1 MNDNIKISKKLPRV
15 NKYEYKYNFRDFIDY
30 YCGRYANDIA
40 FIIKKRRETKTV
52 SAQYRYISFQEFAHD
67 VYAFS
72 AFLSS
77 KSFQDEPI
85 AIIGKNSYEWF
96 TTYMAILTYGNIAVP
111 LDKDLPASET
121 ISSLERSKSKTL
133 VYDKEK
139 SKLVDELRE
148 HFGNS
153 INFISME
160 DMPSIIE
167 AGTELVNSGYS
178 KHREKI
184 IDPESLAVILFTS
197 GTTSASKAVMLSQQN
212 ILSVSYDCVTTEDI
226 RHGDVNM
233 AFLPYHHTFGS
244 GGQIVMINSGVTT
257 AFCDGLKYV
266 QKNLI
271 EYQVSLFVCVPIL
284 IEAIYKRIISS
295 IKKQGKEKQ
304 FAAALAT
311 SRALRR
317 IGIDM
322 RRKIFKDIINQLG
335 GKLRFIISGASPLD
349 PVCWQNLNDFG
360 ITVVQGFGLTET
372 APVVAAETKKCQR
385 KGSCGLSMPSVDTAL
400 YDVNSEGVGELIT
413 RGPNV
418 MLGYMDNDEA
428 TKKTLVDGWLH
439 TGDLAKIDRNGYIYI
454 LGRKKN
460 VIVLKN
466 GKNVYPEEIE
476 ALILNLP
483 FVKEVFVFGQSREDG
498 TGSTGSRSI
507 SGEGKNDLVVTA
519 KIVYDA
525 EYFKTHYA
533 AETFEDVEKLIKLAI
548 DKINDE
554 MPSYKNIRRLILTD
568 QPMEKTTTGKIK
580 RYKNKEQA

>member
-15 NKYEYKYNFRDFIDY
+15 NEYTYKENFREFIDY
-30 YCGRYANDIA
+30 YCGKYANDVA
-40 FIIKKRRETKTV
+40 FIIKERRETKTV

-72 AFLSS
+72 AFLSA
-77 KSFQDEPI
+77 KAFQDEPI

-96 TTYMAILTYGNIAVP
+96 TTYMSILTYGNIAVP

-121 ISSLERSKSKTL
+121 ISSLERSGAKTL
-133 VYDKEK
+133 VYDKDK
-139 SKLVDELRE
+139 GKLVDELRG
-148 HFGNS
+148 HFCDS
-153 INFISME
+153 INFLSME
-160 DMPSIIE
+160 DMASMIE
-167 AGTELVNSGYS
+167 SGSELVNSGYS

-212 ILSVSYDCVTTEDI
+212 ILTVSYDCVTTEDI
-226 RHGDVNM
+226 RCGDVNM

-295 IKKQGKEKQ
+295 VKKQGKEKQ

-317 IGIDM
+317 VGIDM

-349 PVCWQNLNDFG
+349 PLCWQNLNDFG

-372 APVVAAETKKCQR
+372 APVVAAESKKYQR

-400 YDVNSEGVGELIT
+400 FDVNSEGVGELIT

-418 MLGYMDNDEA
+418 MLGYMDNEEA
-428 TKKTLVDGWLH
+428 TKGTLVDGWLH

-476 ALILNLP
+476 VLISNLP

-507 SGEGKNDLVVTA
+507 SGNGSNDLVVTA

-525 EYFKTHYA
+525 EYFKLYYA

>member
-1 MNDNIKISKKLPRV
+1 MNDNIKISRKLQRV
-15 NKYEYKYNFRDFIDY
+15 NEYVYKENFRDFIDY
-30 YCGRYANDIA
+30 YCDKYADDIA
-40 FIIKKRRETKTV
+40 FIIKEKRETKTV
-52 SAQYRYISFQEFAHD
+52 SAQYRYISFQQFAKEI
-67 VYAFS
+67 YAFS
-72 AFLSS
+72 AVLSENS
-77 KSFQDEPI
+77 YQEDPI
-85 AIIGKNSYEWF
+85 AIIGKNSYGWF
-96 TTYMAILTYGNIAVP
+96 TTYMSILTYGNIAVP

-121 ISSLERSKSKTL
+121 ISSLERSKAKTL
-133 VYDKEK
+133 IYDKEK
-139 SKLVDELRE
+139 EKLIDELRE
-148 HFGNS
+148 HFGES

-160 DMPSIIE
+160 DMSSMIE
-167 AGTELVNSGYS
+167 AGSELIHSGYS
-178 KHREKI
+178 KHREKN
-184 IDPESLAVILFTS
+184 IDPGSLAVILFTS

-212 ILSVSYDCVTTEDI
+212 ILTVSYDCVTTEDI

-244 GGQIVMINSGVTT
+244 GGQIVMINSGATT

-266 QKNLI
+266 QKNLV
-271 EYQVSLFVCVPIL
+271 EYEVSLFVCVPIL

-295 IKKQGKEKQ
+295 VKKQGKEKQ
-304 FAAALAT
+304 FAAALAM

-317 IGIDM
+317 VGIDM

-349 PVCWQNLNDFG
+349 PVCWRNLNDFG

-372 APVVAAETKKCQR
+372 APVVAAEAIKYQR
-385 KGSCGLSMPSVDTAL
+385 QNSCGLSMPSVDTAL
-400 YDVNSEGVGELIT
+400 CDVNSEGVGELIT

-418 MLGYMDNDEA
+418 MIGYMDNDEA
-428 TKKTLVDGWLH
+428 TKESLVDGWLH
-439 TGDLAKIDRNGYIYI
+439 TGDLAKIDKDGFIYI

-498 TGSTGSRSI
+498 TRSTGSRSI
-507 SGEGKNDLVVTA
+507 SGKGKNDLVVTA

-533 AETFEDVEKLIKLAI
+533 AETFEDIEKLIKLAI
-548 DKINDE
+548 DKINDD

>member
-1 MNDNIKISKKLPRV
+1 M
-15 NKYEYKYNFRDFIDY
+15 
-30 YCGRYANDIA
+30 
-40 FIIKKRRETKTV
+40 V
-52 SAQYRYISFQEFAHD
+52 SL
-67 VYAFS
+67 V
-72 AFLSS
+72 
-77 KSFQDEPI
+77 
-85 AIIGKNSYEWF
+85 GKNSYEWF
-96 TTYMAILTYGNIAVP
+96 TTYMSILTYGNIAVP
-111 LDKDLPASET
+111 LDKDLPTSET
-121 ISSLERSKSKTL
+121 ISSLERSGAKTL
-133 VYDKEK
+133 VYDRDKG
-139 SKLVDELRE
+139 KLVDELRG
-148 HFGNS
+148 HFGDS
-153 INFISME
+153 INFLSME
-160 DMPSIIE
+160 DMASMIE
-167 AGTELVNSGYS
+167 SGSELVNSGYS

-184 IDPESLAVILFTS
+184 IDPQALAVILFTS

-212 ILSVSYDCVTTEDI
+212 ILTVSYDCVTTEDI
-226 RHGDVNM
+226 RRGDVNM

-266 QKNLI
+266 QKNLV
-271 EYQVSLFVCVPIL
+271 EYKVSLFVCVPIL

-295 IKKQGKEKQ
+295 IQKQGKEKQ

-317 IGIDM
+317 VGIDM

-349 PVCWQNLNDFG
+349 PLCWQNLNDFG

-372 APVVAAETKKCQR
+372 APVVAAESKKYQR

-413 RGPNV
+413 RGSNV

-428 TKKTLVDGWLH
+428 TKETLVDGWLH
-439 TGDLAKIDRNGYIYI
+439 TGDLAKIDKSGYIYI

-476 ALILNLP
+476 VLISNLP

-507 SGEGKNDLVVTA
+507 SGNGSNDLVVTA

-533 AETFEDVEKLIKLAI
+533 AETFEDVEKLIKIAI
-548 DKINDE
+548 DKINE
-554 MPSYKNIRRLILTD
+554 GMPSYKHVRRLILTD